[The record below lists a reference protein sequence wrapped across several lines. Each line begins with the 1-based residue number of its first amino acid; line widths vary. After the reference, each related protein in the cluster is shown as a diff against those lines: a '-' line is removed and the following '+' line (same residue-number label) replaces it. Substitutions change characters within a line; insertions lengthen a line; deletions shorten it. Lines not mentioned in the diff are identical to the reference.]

1 MAYWLMKSNPRFF
14 GIDDLRRLDT
24 EAWDG
29 VRNYRAR
36 NFMRDDMTVG
46 DKVFFY
52 HSSAK
57 PSGVAGIMTISQ
69 AGYPDP
75 TQFHPEHRHYDP
87 KATEEEPRWFMV
99 DVTFEQA
106 FNDTLPLSQLK
117 FLPAL
122 EDSLLL
128 RKGCEQLI
136 IIPLEPKH
144 WRTIIDMAETL
155 GLLDDPVEGLAD
167 EEVNDKK

>member
-1 MAYWLMKSNPRFF
+1 MAYWLMKSNPKFF
-14 GIDDLRRLDT
+14 GIKDLQRLKTDR
-24 EAWDG
+24 WDG

-36 NFMRDDMTVG
+36 NFMRDDMKVG
-46 DKVFFY
+46 DQVIFY

-57 PSGVAGIMTISQ
+57 PSGVAGIMTISK

-87 KATEEEPRWFMV
+87 IATEDEPRWYMV
-99 DVTFEQA
+99 DVEFEQA
-106 FNDTLPLSQLK
+106 FTDVIPLLDLK

-128 RKGCEQLI
+128 RKGCQQLTV
-136 IIPLEPKH
+136 IPLEPKH
-144 WRTIIDMAETL
+144 WQAIMDMAETL
-155 GLLDDPVEGLAD
+155 DLI
-167 EEVNDKK
+167 

>member
-24 EAWDG
+24 EAWNG

-128 RKGCEQLI
+128 RKGCEQLT

-155 GLLDDPVEGLAD
+155 GLLDNPVEGFAD
-167 EEVNDKK
+167 EEVDDKK

>member
-106 FNDTLPLSQLK
+106 FNDILPLSQLK

-128 RKGCEQLI
+128 RKGCEQLT

>member
-1 MAYWLMKSNPRFF
+1 MAYWLMKSNPKFF
-14 GIDDLRRLDT
+14 SIQDLQRLGT
-24 EAWDG
+24 EGWDG

-36 NFMRDDMTVG
+36 NFMRDHMQVG

-57 PSGVAGIMTISQ
+57 PSGVAGIMTVSQ

-87 KATEEEPRWFMV
+87 IATEDEPRWYMV

-106 FNDTLPLSQLK
+106 FIEVLPLLELK

-128 RKGCEQLI
+128 RKGCQQLTV
-136 IIPLEPKH
+136 IPLEPKH
-144 WRTIIDMAETL
+144 WQAIIDMAETL
-155 GLLDDPVEGLAD
+155 DLISANNNLAL
-167 EEVNDKK
+167 

>member
-1 MAYWLMKSNPRFF
+1 MAYWLMKSNPKFF
-14 GIDDLRRLDT
+14 SIHDLQRLGT
-24 EAWDG
+24 EGWDG

-36 NFMRDDMTVG
+36 NFMRDDMQVG

-57 PSGVAGIMTISQ
+57 PSGVAGIMTVSK

-87 KATEEEPRWFMV
+87 IATEDEPRWYMV

-106 FNDTLPLSQLK
+106 FIEVLPLLELK

-128 RKGCEQLI
+128 RKGCQQLTV
-136 IIPLEPKH
+136 IPLEPKH
-144 WRTIIDMAETL
+144 WHAIIEMSDHMD
-155 GLLDDPVEGLAD
+155 LL
-167 EEVNDKK
+167 

>member
-1 MAYWLMKSNPRFF
+1 MAYWLIKSNPKCFD
-14 GIDDLRRLDT
+14 INDLQRAGT
-24 EAWDG
+24 EMWDG

-36 NFMRDDMTVG
+36 NFMRDDMKIG

-57 PSGVAGIMTISQ
+57 PYGVAGIMTVSK

-87 KATEEEPRWFMV
+87 IATEDEPRWYMV

-106 FNDTLPLSQLK
+106 FTDTLPLSQLK

-128 RKGCEQLI
+128 RKGCEQLTV
-136 IIPLEPKH
+136 IPLEPKH
-144 WRTIIDMAETL
+144 WRSIIEMAASL
-155 GLLDDPVEGLAD
+155 DLLSDNDNLAL
-167 EEVNDKK
+167 

>member
-1 MAYWLMKSNPRFF
+1 MAYWLMKSNPKFF
-14 GIDDLRRLDT
+14 SIQDLQRLGT
-24 EAWDG
+24 EGWDG

-36 NFMRDDMTVG
+36 NFMRDDMKIG

-57 PSGVAGIMTISQ
+57 PSGVAGIMTISK

-87 KATEEEPRWFMV
+87 IATEDEPRWYMV

-106 FNDTLPLSQLK
+106 FIEVLPLLELK

-128 RKGCEQLI
+128 RKGCQQLTV
-136 IIPLEPKH
+136 IPLEPKH
-144 WRTIIDMAETL
+144 WRTIIEMAASL
-155 GLLDDPVEGLAD
+155 DLLSNNENLTR
-167 EEVNDKK
+167 

>member
-1 MAYWLMKSNPRFF
+1 MAYWLMKSNPTFF
-14 GIDDLRRLDT
+14 GIDDLQRLGT
-24 EAWDG
+24 EHWDG
-29 VRNYRAR
+29 VRNYHAR
-36 NFMRDDMTVG
+36 NFMRDDMQVG

-57 PSGVAGIMTISQ
+57 PSGVAGIMTISK

-75 TQFHPEHRHYDP
+75 SQFHPEHRHYDP
-87 KATEEEPRWFMV
+87 IATEDQPRWYMV

-106 FNDTLPLSQLK
+106 FTDVLPLSALK

-128 RKGCEQLI
+128 KKGCEQLTV
-136 IIPLEPKH
+136 IPLTPKH
-144 WRTIIDMAETL
+144 WYAILDIAETSM
-155 GLLDDPVEGLAD
+155 LLSD
-167 EEVNDKK
+167 

>member
-128 RKGCEQLI
+128 RKGCEQLT

-155 GLLDDPVEGLAD
+155 GLLDNPVEGFAD
-167 EEVNDKK
+167 DEVDDKK

>member
-1 MAYWLMKSNPRFF
+1 MNYWLMKSNPKFF
-14 GIDDLRRLDT
+14 GINDLQRLDT
-24 EAWDG
+24 DSWDG

-36 NFMRDDMTVG
+36 NFMRDDMKVG

-57 PSGVAGIMTISQ
+57 PSGVAGIMSVSK

-87 KATEEEPRWFMV
+87 IATEDAPRWYMV
-99 DVTFEQA
+99 DLTFEQA
-106 FNDTLPLSQLK
+106 FTDVLPLSELK

-128 RKGCEQLI
+128 KKGCEQLTV
-136 IIPLEPKH
+136 IPLAPKY
-144 WRTIIDMAETL
+144 WRTIMDMAETL
-155 GLLDDPVEGLAD
+155 DLLGDQTQFLP
-167 EEVNDKK
+167 

>member
-1 MAYWLMKSNPRFF
+1 MAYWLIKSNPSCFS
-14 GIDDLRRLDT
+14 IKDLEGAGT
-24 EAWDG
+24 EMWDG

-36 NFMRDDMTVG
+36 NFMRDDMQVG
-46 DKVFFY
+46 DKAFFY

-57 PSGVAGIMTISQ
+57 PSGVAGIVTISQ
-69 AGYPDP
+69 AGYPDI

-87 KATEEEPRWFMV
+87 KATAENPRWYMV
-99 DVTFEQA
+99 DLTFNQA
-106 FNDTLPLSQLK
+106 FNKILPLSELK

-128 RKGCEQLI
+128 RKGCEQLT

-144 WRTIIDMAETL
+144 WYAIMDIAGNL
-155 GLLDDPVEGLAD
+155 NLLSEDTDSIE
-167 EEVNDKK
+167 

>member
-1 MAYWLMKSNPRFF
+1 MAYWLMKSNPKFF
-14 GIDDLRRLDT
+14 SIHDLQRLGT
-24 EAWDG
+24 EGWDG

-36 NFMRDDMTVG
+36 NFMRDDMQVG

-57 PSGVAGIMTISQ
+57 PSGVAGIMTVSK

-75 TQFHPEHRHYDP
+75 TQFHPEYRHYDP
-87 KATEEEPRWFMV
+87 IATEDEPRWYMV

-106 FNDTLPLSQLK
+106 FIEVLPLLELK

-128 RKGCEQLI
+128 RKGCQQLTV
-136 IIPLEPKH
+136 IPLEPKH
-144 WRTIIDMAETL
+144 WHAIIEMSDHMD
-155 GLLDDPVEGLAD
+155 LL
-167 EEVNDKK
+167 

>member
-1 MAYWLMKSNPRFF
+1 MAYWLMKSNPKFF
-14 GIDDLRRLDT
+14 GIEDLQRLGT
-24 EAWDG
+24 EGWDG

-36 NFMRDDMTVG
+36 NFMRDDMQVG

-57 PSGVAGIMTISQ
+57 PSGVAGIMTVSQ

-87 KATEEEPRWFMV
+87 IATEAEPRWYMV
-99 DVTFEQA
+99 DLTFDQA
-106 FNDTLPLSQLK
+106 FTEVLPLLELK
-117 FLPAL
+117 FVPAL

-128 RKGCEQLI
+128 KKGCEQLTV
-136 IIPLEPKH
+136 IPLESKH
-144 WRTIIDMAETL
+144 WQAIIELAQAREIL
-155 GLLDDPVEGLAD
+155 PASLD
-167 EEVNDKK
+167 

>member
-1 MAYWLMKSNPRFF
+1 MAYWLMKSNPKYF
-14 GIDDLRRLDT
+14 GIADLQRLGT
-24 EAWDG
+24 EMWEG

-36 NFMRDDMTVG
+36 NFMRDEMRVG
-46 DKVFFY
+46 DKVIFY

-57 PSGVAGIMTISQ
+57 PSGAAGVMTISQ

-87 KATEEEPRWFMV
+87 LATEDAPRWYMV

-106 FNDTLPLSQLK
+106 FINTVPLSALK
-117 FLPAL
+117 FIPAL

-128 RKGCEQLI
+128 KKGCQQLTV
-136 IIPLEPKH
+136 IPLAPKH
-144 WRTIIDMAETL
+144 WRAIMAMAQTL
-155 GLLDDPVEGLAD
+155 DLLPED
-167 EEVNDKK
+167 